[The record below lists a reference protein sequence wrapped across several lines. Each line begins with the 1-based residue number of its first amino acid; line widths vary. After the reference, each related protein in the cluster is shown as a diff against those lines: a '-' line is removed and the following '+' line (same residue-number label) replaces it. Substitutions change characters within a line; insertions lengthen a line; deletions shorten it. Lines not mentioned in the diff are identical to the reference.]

1 MTDKKSKE
9 DREYEDLIKEIE
21 AAQNDKF
28 VLDEDFDVM
37 GYAHLGYAYG
47 GKIMKKS
54 VGGKM
59 DYKKRGSRQ
68 ERTIT
73 VPNPYSTSLYDTPQK
88 DALYKPTKTKKVK
101 LGELKRPSKPKN
113 ARAKRFLRRP

>member
-1 MTDKKSKE
+1 MADKKSKE
-9 DREYEDLIKEIE
+9 DREYEELMKEIE

-28 VLDEDFDVM
+28 LLDEDFDEM
-37 GYAHLGYAYG
+37 GYAYG

-54 VGGKM
+54 MGGKM

-88 DALYKPTKTKKVK
+88 DASYKPTKTKKVK
-101 LGELKRPSKPKN
+101 LGELKRPSKPKSG
-113 ARAKRFLRRP
+113 RTKRFLRRP